1 MRRWE
6 TSDTAVSSAAA
17 QTAAGRATSSRIRPS
32 TQCTIMSEYLK
43 AGRAR
48 ACVCVCVCVCVRACA
63 CVCVRVCVCV
73 CVFFDCCTC
82 ALRLF
87 GEACA
92 ARASYRRA
100 FHRHPDV
107 LQGVASGDACAASAS

>member
-32 TQCTIMSEYLK
+32 TQCTIMSEYLQ
-43 AGRAR
+43 AGRARGR
-48 ACVCVCVCVCVRACA
+48 ACVCVCARARVCARAGVRA
-63 CVCVRVCVCV
+63 
-73 CVFFDCCTC
+73 FLDCCAC
-82 ALRLF
+82 ALRLI
-87 GEACA
+87 GDARA
-92 ARASYRRA
+92 ARASYGPA

-107 LQGVASGDACAASAS
+107 HKGVA